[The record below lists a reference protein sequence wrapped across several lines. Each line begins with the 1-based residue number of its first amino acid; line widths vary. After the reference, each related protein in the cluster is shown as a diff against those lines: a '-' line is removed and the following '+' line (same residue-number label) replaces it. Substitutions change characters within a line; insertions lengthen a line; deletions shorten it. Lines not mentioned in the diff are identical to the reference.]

1 MAMATA
7 VTSTV
12 VPFGE
17 AQPWETPANAT
28 LELSDVTFEG
38 QGLAPMTID
47 SWTVQDVYVGWL
59 PG

>member
-28 LELSDVTFEG
+28 LELSDPAHET
-38 QGLAPMTID
+38 QGSRFAAMEFFRPT
-47 SWTVQDVYVGWL
+47 GW
-59 PG
+59 